1 MTITLDKAYLED
13 VSNGNFTV
21 GAATTNTVTTERF
34 ARLVNSVESRLKS
47 DGLIQ
52 DGALISGAEWG
63 AAYLVADI
71 LHHNRLV
78 GSSDLVKES
87 WGGDYSY
94 EIRSK
99 TVTEMSVDYYMDQY
113 QAVVNSL
120 NVDEYGITDVI
131 TDGTERED
139 SEIEFTQLDRNGPA
153 IIKPAKNELS
163 ERWL

>member
-13 VSNGNFTV
+13 VSNGYFSV
-21 GAATTNTVTTERF
+21 GTESTNTVTVERF
-34 ARLVNSVESRLKS
+34 ARLVNSIEPRLKT

-52 DGALISGAEWG
+52 AGALITGAEWA

-71 LHHNRLV
+71 LQQ
-78 GSSDLVKES
+78 SDLQKKGQTVKKES

-94 EIRSK
+94 ELADPKINA
-99 TVTEMSVDYYMDQY
+99 TYYKEKY
-113 QAVVNSL
+113 QEVVNSL
-120 NVDEYGITDVI
+120 NVDEYGITDAI